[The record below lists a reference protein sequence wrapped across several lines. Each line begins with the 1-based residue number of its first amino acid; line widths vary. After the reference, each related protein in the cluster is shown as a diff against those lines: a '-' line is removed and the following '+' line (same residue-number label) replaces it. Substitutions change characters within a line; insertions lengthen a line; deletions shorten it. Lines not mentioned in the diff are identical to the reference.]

1 MEYLALIFS
10 QTPENQV
17 DNLRQALLALCVDR
31 NFEITWQTAWAYDF
45 EENSLQISFSL
56 KAEKPNLEALDT
68 IALWQKATENAKNQE
83 INELIEKLAQETAP
97 PYYLYVSP
105 INELSETIKTLHF
118 YWKGNLLNAEENP
131 NFSANRLFSES
142 RFTDYQDENKK
153 SCQSYES

>member
-17 DNLRQALLALCVDR
+17 DNLRQALLALCADR

-68 IALWQKATENAKNQE
+68 LALWQKATGNAKNQE
-83 INELIEKLAQETAP
+83 IKWYADLSNPTWTNRKIGTGNHRTLLFVRQPDQRIKRNDQNLAFLLEGK
-97 PYYLYVSP
+97 P
-105 INELSETIKTLHF
+105 IKCRRKNA
-118 YWKGNLLNAEENP
+118 GNYK
-131 NFSANRLFSES
+131 RGGG
-142 RFTDYQDENKK
+142 K
-153 SCQSYES
+153 